1 MRQSKKN
8 GTTFAPAQPAPWMK
22 AVFVVEA
29 ALLILI
35 ILFGWEQWDDAQRE
49 LAIKTRDLKAK
60 QESNQALARENDN
73 SYQFLT
79 KYTND
84 EDFRKRVAR
93 QRLGYAEPGE
103 VIFRLDPPPKP
114 ANPPQDSSHK

>member
-1 MRQSKKN
+1 MRQPKTS
-8 GTTFAPAQPAPWMK
+8 GTTFVSSQPAPWMK

-29 ALLILI
+29 ALLVLI
-35 ILFGWEQWDDAQRE
+35 VLFGWEQWDDAQRE

-60 QESNQALARENDN
+60 QESNSALARENDN

-84 EDFRKRVAR
+84 EEFRNRVAR
-93 QRLGYAEPGE
+93 QRLGYTAPGE
-103 VIFRLDPPPKP
+103 VVFRLDPPPKP
-114 ANPPQDSSHK
+114 SNPPQDSSGK